1 MQNELRGSLKGVL
14 NYIPILLL
22 LGILTGFGAH
32 TTLFGAFAI
41 SFCFL
46 IFKRNLSFLFGASIV
61 YAITVAGA
69 NVSLG
74 GRSETLY
81 AVLFLSSLITI
92 AFSFL
97 NVYKKTI
104 LTIPKA
110 VSSGIMSG
118 CALGV
123 WVLSLPLIL
132 GHKTFTSIF
141 LMFNSTGNFFSN
153 INESSLIIF
162 AVILGSFYYFSKIK
176 SLPAYFLS
184 WLTGI
189 IVSIIYKMD
198 LNSIYL
204 GLENFKI
211 PVNADF
217 ANMAHILLFAL
228 VISIVCISQILSSA
242 RKLKPKK
249 IILLT
254 GISGAISSIGGAISG
269 GIVPCKNKSRYMVL
283 AEFILLLIFVIFYNK
298 ISSFIPMV
306 SVASVAFIKCL
317 GLIKHYIQS
326 QKNKNIQSK
335 IIFCVCFLSSF
346 YNIIFGVILA
356 IILTLITKTPKKEF
370 NEQKN

>member
-1 MQNELRGSLKGVL
+1 MQNKLKTGLKGVSD
-14 NYIPILLL
+14 YIPILLL

-32 TTLFGAFAI
+32 TTLFGALI
-41 SFCFL
+41 ITFCFL
-46 IFKRNLSFLFGASIV
+46 IFKKDASFLFGASIV
-61 YAITVAGA
+61 YAVTVAGA

-74 GRSETLY
+74 GKSETLY

-92 AFSFL
+92 ALSFL
-97 NVYKKTI
+97 NIYKKTI

-110 VSSGIMSG
+110 VSSGVISG
-118 CALGV
+118 CALGAAI
-123 WVLSLPLIL
+123 LSLPLIL
-132 GHKTFTSIF
+132 GHKTFTSTF

-153 INESSLIIF
+153 INEFSLVIF

-184 WLTGI
+184 WFTGI

-198 LNSIYL
+198 LSSIKL

-217 ANMAHILLFAL
+217 ANIAHVLLFAL
-228 VISIVCISQILSSA
+228 LISIVCIAQILSSA

-249 IILLT
+249 ILLLT
-254 GISGAISSIGGAISG
+254 GVSGAISSMAGAISG
-269 GIVPCKNKSRYMVL
+269 GVVPCKIKSRYLTLV
-283 AEFILLLIFVIFYNK
+283 EFILLLIFVIFYNK

-306 SVASVAFIKCL
+306 SVASIAFIKCL

-335 IIFCVCFLSSF
+335 IIFCICFLSSF

-356 IILTLITKTPKKEF
+356 IILTLITKTPRKEF